1 MSFVGFHSNT
11 DGRVCRFSLKYTY
24 IPFVGDCEKSL
35 FVKRVNPY
43 PFSGHCSQPQH
54 SVRCKM
60 RETSID
66 KIFAQLSLV
75 ARQKSP

>member
-35 FVKRVNPY
+35 LVKRVNPY
-43 PFSGHCSQPQH
+43 PFSGLQGADILAPLDTPPYPIAHAH
-54 SVRCKM
+54 K
-60 RETSID
+60 
-66 KIFAQLSLV
+66 
-75 ARQKSP
+75 